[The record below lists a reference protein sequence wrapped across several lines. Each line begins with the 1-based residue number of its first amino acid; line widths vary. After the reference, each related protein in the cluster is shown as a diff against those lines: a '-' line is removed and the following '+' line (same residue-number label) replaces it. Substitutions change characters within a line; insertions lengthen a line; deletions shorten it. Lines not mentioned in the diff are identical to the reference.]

1 MNIGKNNPSK
11 EEKRKQ
17 KIVEK
22 ERKQYHNELIKEA
35 NKTYNEEKI
44 APNDSF
50 ISLVNVNKIYDNHVQ
65 AVFNFN
71 LDIKENEFIVFV
83 GPSGCGKS
91 TTLRMIAGL
100 EDITYG
106 DLFIQGK
113 YSNITPPKDRD
124 LAMVFQ
130 SYALYPHMSVYDNMA
145 FGLKIKKVK
154 MPVYK
159 KNDCKLINKRI
170 IKLEKELNKLNSINK
185 DDSTNKTRIEEI
197 NNEINNLK
205 EKYNEEFKKSKEI
218 DTFIDKKTI
227 INKNKK
233 VKEIEKEIALTNS
246 KINELSKIDYS
257 TLHNLKDK
265 HEQLKTKYFETQ
277 STLTNEQK
285 NDLSKEAS
293 VLHDQIETLER
304 KQTLLVKLDERIENL
319 NKKLD
324 KEKEDIE
331 YLSTHEVPKYTYR
344 KLNKEEIKE
353 RVLNAASILQL
364 EEYLKRK
371 PGALSGGQRQRV
383 ALGRAIVRNSR
394 LFLMDEPLSNLD
406 AKLRVQMRSEIVSL
420 HQKLGSTTIYV
431 THDQTEAMTMASRI
445 VVMKG
450 GYIQQI
456 GTPIDIYDS
465 PSNTFVAGFIGSPA
479 MNIFE
484 CKLHKNTIIIGD
496 KFKIKLRKN
505 RIDHIKQFSKNK
517 IEELTKKI
525 EFLKNK
531 IFDENDNSN
540 FSKAKQNIYEE
551 RITKYNEV
559 ISKWEQYNKGDEITL
574 KFGIRPEDI
583 ITGDDLIKFK
593 DLSDEYVGTVTIA
606 EFLGHEY
613 FIHFDFEGNYITA
626 KIPVTKNLLKAD
638 SKVLIKLN
646 LDKIHLFDNITEE
659 AIF

>member
-22 ERKQYHNELIKEA
+22 ERKQHHNELIKEA

-113 YSNITPPKDRD
+113 YSNVTPPKDRD

-205 EKYNEEFKKSKEI
+205 EKYNEELKKSQEI

-227 INKNKK
+227 KNKNKK

-257 TLHNLKDK
+257 TLPNLKEK
-265 HEQLKTKYFETQ
+265 HEQLKTKYFEAQ

-304 KQTLLVKLDERIENL
+304 KQTLLVKLDERIE
-319 NKKLD
+319 KS
-324 KEKEDIE
+324 E
-331 YLSTHEVPKYTYR
+331 
-344 KLNKEEIKE
+344 
-353 RVLNAASILQL
+353 AQL
-364 EEYLKRK
+364 EE
-371 PGALSGGQRQRV
+371 Q
-383 ALGRAIVRNSR
+383 
-394 LFLMDEPLSNLD
+394 E
-406 AKLRVQMRSEIVSL
+406 
-420 HQKLGSTTIYV
+420 
-431 THDQTEAMTMASRI
+431 
-445 VVMKG
+445 
-450 GYIQQI
+450 
-456 GTPIDIYDS
+456 
-465 PSNTFVAGFIGSPA
+465 
-479 MNIFE
+479 
-484 CKLHKNTIIIGD
+484 
-496 KFKIKLRKN
+496 
-505 RIDHIKQFSKNK
+505 SK
-517 IEELTKKI
+517 
-525 EFLKNK
+525 
-531 IFDENDNSN
+531 
-540 FSKAKQNIYEE
+540 
-551 RITKYNEV
+551 
-559 ISKWEQYNKGDEITL
+559 
-574 KFGIRPEDI
+574 
-583 ITGDDLIKFK
+583 
-593 DLSDEYVGTVTIA
+593 
-606 EFLGHEY
+606 
-613 FIHFDFEGNYITA
+613 
-626 KIPVTKNLLKAD
+626 
-638 SKVLIKLN
+638 
-646 LDKIHLFDNITEE
+646 ITELKKGE
-659 AIF
+659 